1 MTTNCHKARR
11 LCLAAILIP
20 MLIAASFT
28 EAPAQT
34 STPESV
40 IRSFYKWYIGA
51 IDAGADPLK
60 QGKAILRRY
69 VTLRLIRQIA
79 KDEANGLDADEFLQT
94 QEWDKAWADNVR
106 VSKLAVKGEAATAI
120 VTFNR
125 GEYPRVF
132 VTLVKD
138 AAVWKLDKVKNA
150 QR

>member
-11 LCLAAILIP
+11 LCLAAVLMP
-20 MLIAASFT
+20 MLIATSFT

-51 IDAGADPLK
+51 IDGGADPLK
-60 QGKAILRRY
+60 EGKTILRRY
-69 VTLRLIRQIA
+69 VSLRLIRQIVR
-79 KDEANGLDADEFLQT
+79 DEANGLDADEFLQT

-125 GEYPRVF
+125 EEYPRVL

-138 AAVWKLDKVKNA
+138 AGVWKLDKVKNA
-150 QR
+150 KQ